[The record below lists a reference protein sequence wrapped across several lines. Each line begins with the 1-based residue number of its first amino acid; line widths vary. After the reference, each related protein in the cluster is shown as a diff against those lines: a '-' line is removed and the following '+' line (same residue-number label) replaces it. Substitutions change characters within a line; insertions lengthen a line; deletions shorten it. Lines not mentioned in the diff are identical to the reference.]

1 MQNVSNWS
9 SCQSHRKRLV
19 NTHVRTHAT
28 HAHTFCM
35 HGCFT
40 VLSTERPRAV
50 AYPQSLSC
58 AKAYA
63 VYIALVTGLH
73 MFHAAEK

>member
-19 NTHVRTHAT
+19 NEHARTHT
-28 HAHTFCM
+28 HTFCM
-35 HGCFT
+35 HDCFT
-40 VLSTERPRAV
+40 ANSTERPRAF
-50 AYPQSLSC
+50 AYPQILSC

-63 VYIALVTGLH
+63 VYIAQVTGLH